1 MPFKRILSAVDF
13 SPYSVEGFRIAVEM
27 SGVPS
32 ASLHLIHVI
41 EARPTVPVD
50 AASEIV
56 EQANAAIDRLVA
68 ACRPIPEST
77 EFITEIANGEPF
89 DEILSRARAWRADLI
104 VLGEKGVASL
114 ESIILG
120 GTAEHVM
127 KEAPCS
133 VLIVRHR

>member
-13 SPYSVEGFRIAVEM
+13 SPDSVEGFRIAVEM
-27 SGVPS
+27 SSVPS
-32 ASLHLIHVI
+32 ASLHLLHVI

-56 EQANAAIDRLVA
+56 EEANAAIDRLVA
-68 ACRPIPEST
+68 ACGPIPEST
-77 EFITEIANGEPF
+77 EFTTEIANGEPF

-104 VLGEKGVASL
+104 VLGAKGVASL
-114 ESIILG
+114 GSIILG

-127 KEAPCS
+127 REAPCS
-133 VLIVRHR
+133 VLTVRHR